1 MRRFRLGQRFGF
13 ILMTGNAFQAMLTDA
28 LAHRLGV
35 DPTDDLRPA
44 LYAAVGMAVVRTAT
58 DRWLVDPDRLDLAQ
72 LVHAGFA
79 ALPGPTS

>member
-1 MRRFRLGQRFGF
+1 
-13 ILMTGNAFQAMLTDA
+13 
-28 LAHRLGV
+28 
-35 DPTDDLRPA
+35 
-44 LYAAVGMAVVRTAT
+44 MAVVRTAT